1 MARLRGAPAA
11 AAELVDLAVRLGG
24 DTPQRRIRSAS
35 HHFEAGDPGRAR
47 TMLEK
52 TIEGLTSGAL
62 LAAAL
67 YLLAMVRLT
76 DDSFLEAAGLLERG
90 LSEAGE
96 DLAMRVQ
103 MLLSLCFA
111 RATSASFDAA
121 AESADDAVADA
132 KRLGLPHLLSQAL
145 GMASHGSR
153 RARRRA

>member
-1 MARLRGAPAA
+1 
-11 AAELVDLAVRLGG
+11 
-24 DTPQRRIRSAS
+24 
-35 HHFEAGDPGRAR
+35 
-47 TMLEK
+47 MLEK

-103 MLLSLCFA
+103 MLVSLCFA
-111 RATSASFDAA
+111 RGNVGEYDAA

-132 KRLGLPHLLSQAL
+132 KRLGHPHLLSQAL
-145 GMASHGSR
+145 GMQVMAHVVRGDGLDSR
-153 RARRRA
+153 PLTPC